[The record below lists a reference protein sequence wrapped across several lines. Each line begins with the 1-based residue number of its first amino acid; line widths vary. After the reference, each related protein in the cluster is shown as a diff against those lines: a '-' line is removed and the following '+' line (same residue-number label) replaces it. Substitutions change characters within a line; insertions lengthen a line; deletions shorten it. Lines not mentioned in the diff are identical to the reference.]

1 MSSIATEQ
9 VEKIA
14 KLANLRISPEELKR
28 FVPQFQ
34 EILDYIAQLEEV
46 STEGV
51 EPTYHVLEQKSQATP
66 MREDRTAPSLPV
78 ETVLE
83 NAPDSA
89 EDHFRVPVV
98 IEE

>member
-1 MSSIATEQ
+1 MSSITTEQ
-9 VEKIA
+9 VENIA
-14 KLANLRISPEELKR
+14 KLANLRISSEELKQ

-51 EPTYHVLEQKSQATP
+51 EPTYRVLEQKSQATP
-66 MREDRTAPSLPV
+66 MREDRTEPSLPV

-83 NAPDSA
+83 NAPDST